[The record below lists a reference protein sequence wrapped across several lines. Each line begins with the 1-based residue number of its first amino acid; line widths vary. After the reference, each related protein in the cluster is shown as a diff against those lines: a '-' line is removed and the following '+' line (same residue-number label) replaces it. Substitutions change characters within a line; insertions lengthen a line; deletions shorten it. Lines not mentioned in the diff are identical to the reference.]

1 MISSF
6 IVKLKLNVMSN
17 KNVEVKKKVKEDLSS
32 LKDQI
37 AKMQADHK
45 AQVDALK
52 VKSEELRAQAK
63 ELKAKEK
70 AAKAELKKEE
80 ALSRAK
86 VLKETMAKGQTSKRN
101 LTQEVRELMMDG
113 KTVDEMV
120 EILKVG
126 RKDILD
132 RRWLIEKKAGLR

>member
-6 IVKLKLNVMSN
+6 IVKLKLKVMSN
-17 KNVEVKKKVKEDLSS
+17 KNVEVKKEVKEDLSS
-32 LKDQI
+32 LKDRI

-52 VKSEELRAQAK
+52 AKSEELKAQAK

-80 ALSRAK
+80 ALKRAK
-86 VLKETMAKGQTSKRN
+86 VLKEAMANGQALKRN
-101 LTQEVRELMMDG
+101 LTQEIRELMMDG

-120 EILKVG
+120 EILKVD
-126 RKDILD
+126 RKSILD

>member
-6 IVKLKLNVMSN
+6 IVKLKLKVMSN
-17 KNVEVKKKVKEDLSS
+17 KNVEVKKEVKEDLSS
-32 LKDQI
+32 LKDRI

-52 VKSEELRAQAK
+52 AKSEELKAQAK

-80 ALSRAK
+80 ALKRAK
-86 VLKETMAKGQTSKRN
+86 VLKEAMANGQASKRN
-101 LTQEVRELMMDG
+101 LTQEIRELMMDG

-120 EILKVG
+120 EILKVD
-126 RKDILD
+126 RKSILD